1 MPLGGG
7 SEAGAGAEVETVIE
21 LRGDADVV
29 GAEWDEDSVWLGLKG
44 GLDEIDVGVAVAAAV
59 AAAAA
64 VFAVVILADVEAGA
78 GRWKGS
84 GTGEVG
90 GAGG

>member
-7 SEAGAGAEVETVIE
+7 SEAGAEVETVIETE

-59 AAAAA
+59 AAAAV

>member
-7 SEAGAGAEVETVIE
+7 SEAGTEVEAVIE
-21 LRGDADVV
+21 TELHGDADDV
-29 GAEWDEDSVWLGLKG
+29 GAEWDEDSVWLGLKD
-44 GLDEIDVGVAVAAAV
+44 GLNETDVGVAVAAGV
-59 AAAAA
+59 AAAA

-78 GRWKGS
+78 GRWRGFGS
-84 GTGEVG
+84 GEVG